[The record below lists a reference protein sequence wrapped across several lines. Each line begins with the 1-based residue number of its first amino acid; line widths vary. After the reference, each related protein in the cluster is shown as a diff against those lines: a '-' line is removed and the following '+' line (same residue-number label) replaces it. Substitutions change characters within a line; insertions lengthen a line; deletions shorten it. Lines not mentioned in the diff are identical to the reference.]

1 MFARFMFVF
10 TILSALLGILVVMF
24 SILSGQSAP
33 QLAAAAGV
41 ACSMGI
47 LPYVIGRSSEA
58 LGQRTANENTE
69 RIVQAVQ
76 NQAPPH
82 TER

>member
-41 ACSMGI
+41 ACAMGI
-47 LPYVIGRSSEA
+47 LPYVIARSSNA
-58 LGQRTANENTE
+58 LAQRTADENTE
-69 RIVQAVQ
+69 RLIQALK
-76 NQAPPH
+76 NTTPPH
-82 TER
+82 IDR